1 MSTTTALPPP
11 TNSPSVSPERPVKI
25 AQRSKNNVDAICD
38 AVHYH
43 HWRNCEWMYSRC
55 SMSHRILLN
64 PTNNHCLEA
73 FLRRSWAGNS
83 TERKFDWKNV
93 IVWWCNE
100 GKTAQNSDAK
110 HPATKSA
117 AANEPSTESESSA
130 VSNSGRPKRARRISV
145 MGLLLGSSSSAG
157 DIGGFGNANKR
168 IAASKRPKKVK
179 IDIASQMEKY
189 APLLFVW

>member
-1 MSTTTALPPP
+1 MSL
-11 TNSPSVSPERPVKI
+11 SG
-25 AQRSKNNVDAICD
+25 DAD
-38 AVHYH
+38 
-43 HWRNCEWMYSRC
+43 
-55 SMSHRILLN
+55 
-64 PTNNHCLEA
+64 
-73 FLRRSWAGNS
+73 
-83 TERKFDWKNV
+83 
-93 IVWWCNE
+93 E

-117 AANEPSTESESSA
+117 AANEPATESESSA

-157 DIGGFGNANKR
+157 NIGGFGNANKR